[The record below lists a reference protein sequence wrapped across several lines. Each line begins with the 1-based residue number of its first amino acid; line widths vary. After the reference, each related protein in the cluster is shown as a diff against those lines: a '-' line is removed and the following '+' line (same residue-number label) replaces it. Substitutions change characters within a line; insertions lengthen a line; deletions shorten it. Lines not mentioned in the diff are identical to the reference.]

1 VGALLAQ
8 TIPLALAAAISPVL
22 FLLQLTTLTGPRPV
36 ARGTALALGSA
47 LPLALVS
54 AAAVFAGSSSALPKD
69 STIKAALDLGLGA
82 VLLALGLRSVLR
94 MPAAPKPKPAR
105 DPSLRRAFLLG
116 VAGMATN
123 VSTFALYIPAL
134 KLIAASHVGDVG
146 KGLAGLVVFVVT
158 LAFVLVPLALT
169 VLAPG
174 SERVLG
180 AIGGWM
186 SAHRRAIQVVLT
198 LGFGIWLAAKGALA
212 L

>member
-1 VGALLAQ
+1 MGQLLAQ
-8 TIPLALAAAISPVL
+8 TIPLALGAAISPVL

-36 ARGTALALGSA
+36 ARGAVLALGA
-47 LPLALVS
+47 AVPLALIS
-54 AAAVFAGSSSALPKD
+54 ASALFAGSSSSLPKD

-82 VLLALGLRSVLR
+82 VLLAFGLRALIR
-94 MPAAPKPKPAR
+94 RPAERKPKPAHE
-105 DPSLRRAFLLG
+105 PSLPRAFLLG

-123 VSTFALYIPAL
+123 FSTFALYVPAL
-134 KLIAASHVGDVG
+134 KLIAASRVGDAS
-146 KGLAGLVVFVVT
+146 KGLAGLIVFVLT

-169 VLAPG
+169 VFAPG

-186 SAHRRAIQVVLT
+186 SAHRRAIAVVLT
-198 LGFGIWLAAKGALA
+198 MGFGIWLVAKGALA